1 MIQRPRFHGT
11 LMNALPTLGLIAV
24 LLTAEEET
32 MSDGDLE
39 MGSRAFLCPHS
50 PVFFIQV
57 IRENGMSTLLG

>member
-1 MIQRPRFHGT
+1 MH
-11 LMNALPTLGLIAV
+11 ALPILGVVAA

-32 MSDGDLE
+32 RSDGDLE

-50 PVFFIQV
+50 PVLFIQV